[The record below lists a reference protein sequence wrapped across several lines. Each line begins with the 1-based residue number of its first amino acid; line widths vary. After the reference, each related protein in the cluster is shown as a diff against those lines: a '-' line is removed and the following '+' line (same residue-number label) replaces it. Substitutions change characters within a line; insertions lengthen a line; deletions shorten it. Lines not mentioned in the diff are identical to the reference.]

1 MATENPLPRLRDSDR
16 IQRFAESLQ
25 YQSVRAREV
34 GGIIVSNDMAKVG
47 LVIMAV
53 FVLTAIFAPQI
64 APHDPQERVIL
75 DDGTWVKSHPPS
87 LEYPFG
93 TTSTAHPIFSQ
104 VVYGTRVAFF
114 MGLLTSAIV
123 GGFGTVVG
131 LVAGFYG
138 GRTENILMRIVDI
151 AFGVPFLP
159 FIIVLIMVAGGGSI
173 LNMIIA
179 ISLITWR
186 NTARVIRAEVVSIK
200 EQPMIDAARA
210 SGASNRRIVFY
221 HIFPK
226 VLPITLLYSIFA
238 IGWVIIAEAGLSFIG
253 LGDPEVISWGKT
265 LNMAHVNQA
274 LSNELWFW
282 FVPPGAAIVLFVM
295 SAYLIAQ
302 GVEEV
307 VNPQLRE
314 Y

>member
-1 MATENPLPRLRDSDR
+1 MSIQNPFEFVSDSDR
-16 IQRFAESLQ
+16 AQRYLESLE
-25 YQSVRAREV
+25 YQSVRVRESAAV
-34 GGIIVSNDMAKVG
+34 VLSNDMAKVG
-47 LVIMAV
+47 LVIMSV

-64 APHDPQERVIL
+64 APHDPQERVITE
-75 DDGTWVKSHPPS
+75 DGSWVKSHPPS

-104 VVYGTRVAFF
+104 VVHGTRVAFF

-123 GGFGTVVG
+123 GGLGTVVG

-138 GRTENILMRIVDI
+138 GRTENLLMRVVDV

-159 FIIVLIMVAGGGSI
+159 FVIVLIMVAGGGSI
-173 LNMIIA
+173 INMILA

-226 VLPITLLYSIFA
+226 VLPITLLYSTFA

-302 GVEEV
+302 GIEEV
-307 VNPQLRE
+307 VNPQLRD